1 MVERISVKEIIKK
14 EVEKDFINA
23 VNNFTCQDD
32 EVENFLKTKAFDF
45 DRRHKSRTYLI
56 VDMTET
62 GEIII
67 LAYYSV
73 TMKSLKFSS
82 GLSNS
87 KIKKIDG
94 FRSDVEETEAV
105 LIGQLGKDYNQKD
118 KINGKKIMEYILET
132 VYIAHD
138 AVGGRIV
145 FLECLNNEKV
155 VKFYQNNGFAF
166 LQKSKDGEYMQMIRY
181 L

>member
-1 MVERISVKEIIKK
+1 MERISVKEIIKK
-14 EVEKDFINA
+14 GRERDFEAAIDK
-23 VNNFTCQDD
+23 FTCQDK
-32 EVENFLKTKAFDF
+32 EVENFLKTKALDF

-56 VDMTET
+56 IDIDES

-73 TMKSLKFSS
+73 TMKSLKFIS

-87 KIKKIDG
+87 KIRKIDG
-94 FRSDVEETEAV
+94 FRANATETEAV
-105 LIGQLGKDYNQKD
+105 LIGQLGKDYNHRNE
-118 KINGKKIMEYILET
+118 INGKSIIEYILET
-132 VYIAHD
+132 VYIAHT

-145 FLECLNNEKV
+145 FLECADNEKV
-155 VKFYQNNGFAF
+155 VKFYQDNGFAY
-166 LQKSKDGEYMQMIRY
+166 LQNSEDEKYLQMIKF

>member
-1 MVERISVKEIIKK
+1 MVERISVKKIIEK

-23 VNNFTCQDD
+23 IEKFNCQDK

-56 VDMTET
+56 IDTDET
-62 GEIII
+62 GEIKI

-73 TMKSLKFSS
+73 TMKSLKFSP
-82 GLSNS
+82 GLSKS
-87 KIKKIDG
+87 KIKKLDG

-105 LIGQLGKDYNQKD
+105 LIGQLGKDYNNRD
-118 KINGKKIMEYILET
+118 KIDGKSIIEYILET
-132 VYIAHD
+132 VYIAHN

-145 FLECLNNEKV
+145 FLECSDNERV
-155 VKFYQNNGFAF
+155 VNFYQNNGFVF
-166 LQKSKDGEYMQMIRY
+166 LQKSTDDEYMQMIRY